1 MRYSFQ
7 IKGHENVLA
16 THPTTLEFTKDIELT
31 EKGDCIIGV
40 SSTFDSKKLRKFLKC
55 NKIKI
60 TITADKIRETI
71 TTKPNAN
78 FSDDKEIVIRIGT
91 YQSSRTFAND
101 ADKASKHLSRELI
114 YYLQNPQNKAIVEVE
129 CES

>member
-7 IKGHENVLA
+7 IKGHENILA
-16 THPTTLEFTKDIELT
+16 THPTTLEFTKDKELT
-31 EKGDCIIGV
+31 EKGDCVIGV
-40 SSTFDSKKLRKFLKC
+40 SSIFDSKKLKEFLKC
-55 NKIKI
+55 NKIRI
-60 TITADKIRETI
+60 TITADKIKETI
-71 TTKPNAN
+71 IAKPDAN
-78 FSDDKEIVIRIGT
+78 FNDDREIVIRIGA